1 MMPQLNKVF
10 QYSTI
15 QKILSL
21 ISLTPW
27 EQHHFTE
34 PGYQI
39 PVKGSWRCSI
49 TVDFYTHMEAP
60 TAIQKNNCSKNFRK
74 FTPRQPYVSVSTKV
88 YSFATFLRTRCV
100 RNKLENR

>member
-1 MMPQLNKVF
+1 
-10 QYSTI
+10 
-15 QKILSL
+15 
-21 ISLTPW
+21 
-27 EQHHFTE
+27 
-34 PGYQI
+34 
-39 PVKGSWRCSI
+39 
-49 TVDFYTHMEAP
+49 MEVL

>member
-1 MMPQLNKVF
+1 MMPQLNKESLSVF
-10 QYSTI
+10 YNTKNS
-15 QKILSL
+15 
-21 ISLTPW
+21 
-27 EQHHFTE
+27 FTD
-34 PGYQI
+34 
-39 PVKGSWRCSI
+39 KFI
-49 TVDFYTHMEAP
+49 TLGTTSFHRTWLPNPCKRLMEVL